1 MSDEKDIEEILM
13 EAHAHNMRNEVLDLA
28 KKLME
33 DGTNRVQAYHLAFNE
48 LIK

>member
-13 EAHAHNMRNEVLDLA
+13 EAHAHNMRNEVMDLA
-28 KKLME
+28 KKLM
-33 DGTNRVQAYHLAFNE
+33 DGGTKRIQAYHLAFNK